1 MESINC
7 KGKILTLDEP
17 RIMGIVNCT
26 PDSLYNSYG
35 NQAIKTV
42 LGLVEKMI
50 LEEVDI
56 VDVGG
61 FSTRPGAE
69 FISEEEELKRIIPI
83 IQEIHQKFPNLIIS
97 VDTFREKVAKEAV
110 FSGASIV
117 NDVSGGIEPSL
128 FTLCAEHSI
137 PYILMHIKGEPTK
150 MMDDTH
156 YDALVPDIYRYL
168 SEKIA
173 HIQNASVRDIVLD
186 LGFGFS
192 KTLEQNYALFNHID
206 FFNTLQKP
214 MLVGISR
221 KSMLTKLLRIENKDA
236 LNATSVLN
244 TIALVN
250 GAHFLR
256 VHDVKEAVEIK
267 KIVACL
273 AQNK

>member
-1 MESINC
+1 METINC

-35 NQAIKTV
+35 NQSIKTI
-42 LGLVEKMI
+42 LELVEKMI
-50 LEEVDI
+50 SEEVDI

-61 FSTRPGAE
+61 FSTRPGAAL
-69 FISEEEELKRIIPI
+69 ISEEEELRRIIPI
-83 IQEIHQKFPNLIIS
+83 IQEIHQKFPDLLIS
-97 VDTFREKVAKEAV
+97 VDTFREKVAKEAI

-117 NDVSGGIEPSL
+117 NDVSGGIEPNL
-128 FTLCAEHSI
+128 FSLCAEHSI

-156 YDALVPDIYRYL
+156 YDALVPEIYHYF

-173 HIQNASVRDIVLD
+173 HLQNAGVKDIILD

-192 KTLEQNYALFNHID
+192 KTLDQNYALFNHID
-206 FFNTLQKP
+206 FFNALQKP

-221 KSMLTKLLRIENKDA
+221 KSMLTNLLHIENKDA

-244 TIALVN
+244 TIALVK
-250 GAHFLR
+250 GAKFLR

-273 AQNK
+273 AKNN